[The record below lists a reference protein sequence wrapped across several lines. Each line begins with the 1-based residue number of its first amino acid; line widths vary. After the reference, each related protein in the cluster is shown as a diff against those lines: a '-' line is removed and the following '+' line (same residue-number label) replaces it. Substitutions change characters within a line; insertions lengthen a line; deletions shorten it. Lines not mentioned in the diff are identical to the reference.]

1 MYCTVAH
8 RCQSIS
14 ADTTRNTIA
23 LLASLTS
30 EQAKFISEL
39 RLSFA
44 KHTSQPVIDLNKN
57 KRKTMMLPMRTRSS
71 SALAPMRCIA
81 LATLLILLLVACPTS
96 ATDAEAEGQVCTADN
111 ADSAECAG
119 DLPPMKGVAS
129 DEKNDDGCT
138 DDHVKCAEWADL
150 GECGELILWWKN

>member
-1 MYCTVAH
+1 MNIVVLHVVAH
-8 RCQSIS
+8 PLPQHS
-14 ADTTRNTIA
+14 ADIRNTIA

-57 KRKTMMLPMRTRSS
+57 KRKTMMLQMRTRS

-81 LATLLILLLVACPTS
+81 LATLLILLLVACPTC
-96 ATDAEAEGQVCTADN
+96 ATDAEAEEQVCTADN

-150 GECGELILWWKN
+150 GECGELS